1 MLHSSVCISSAPT
14 SWLVVRHARTHA
26 RMQRTADGLITD
38 CRKLQIHEP
47 KESVLAKS
55 GCAAE
60 RSCSLRCE
68 YRRIIDSRVT
78 VTVSQT
84 LPQKPWSLK
93 KKNKTWFLV
102 YQTDFGDDKLSGNER
117 RITRTWFIHFENVFV
132 PKSACPQFPPLLRTF
147 IVRPSWCTFAEHS
160 YSRERQTFSPK
171 WKLNFPTLCP

>member
-78 VTVSQT
+78 IMVSQT

-117 RITRTWFIHFENVFV
+117 RITRTWFIHFEKFLFQNQLAHNSLHY
-132 PKSACPQFPPLLRTF
+132 SALLSSDPADAHLPNILT
-147 IVRPSWCTFAEHS
+147 AENS
-160 YSRERQTFSPK
+160 
-171 WKLNFPTLCP
+171 KLFLLNRS